1 MRLALAAALLLAL
14 AAVAAPRAAEAQ
26 GTCTLRQQT
35 GPFTSTGPEG
45 QRVVEASGPL
55 LVVCDA
61 GEELR
66 ADSAVIFQAMNEVH
80 LYGRVDYKDPTRT
93 LTSDYATYNSG
104 TGRLWATGNVVFTD
118 RTRGS
123 TLRGP
128 NLEYFRAAE
137 GRPEPQAIA
146 TGRPHLTVV
155 PRSDGGRR
163 RDPMEVDADRI
174 TTVGERFV
182 TAQGRVIIR
191 GREMNGAADEAFY
204 DADAERMELRR
215 NARATGDRY
224 ELTGQYIE
232 SNLRDGALSHVLARE
247 NARLVN
253 DRLRVTGPQLQ
264 LWFEDDLLQ
273 RMVSGHMASGPAAGG
288 RSVAL
293 ASGFRMEADS
303 LEAIS
308 PGQRMRE
315 VHAVGNARG
324 ESWDT
329 TRVSGPA
336 LDSDDDG
343 AERLQQLAL
352 EERDLIFADTIIGYF
367 KQDTA
372 ASDPAVDLPPD
383 TTVAAVDD
391 DAPALATEP
400 AGTVTANGDD
410 DPELERMVATGDARS
425 LYRTRSEREGQKA
438 GINYVTG
445 DQIDLSF
452 LDGEVDV
459 ARVRGLKR
467 GLYLDPLPGLVKV
480 YRKRRVVNEVAVQ
493 VSQGEIVGLLG
504 TQRGG
509 EDDHLLHDGGA
520 DRPGRRGGSSVC
532 WGSDDEDVTTC
543 RCTAAPRG
551 HRLPGAGA
559 LRLPQAHGRGER
571 PRDPADAGISRREQR
586 ERLER
591 AARRARHQAPAQD
604 EGVRALRRRAAAAR
618 DHPRAGRRAE
628 VHAPRRAV
636 RRRRPD
642 RGARHPADRLGSAA
656 AAESA
661 C

>member
-1 MRLALAAALLLAL
+1 MRPAPAAVLLLAL
-14 AAVAAPRAAEAQ
+14 AAAAAPRAAEAQ

-66 ADSAVIFQAMNEVH
+66 ADSAVIFQAINEVH

-137 GRPEPQAIA
+137 GRPEPEAIA

-204 DADAERMELRR
+204 DADAERLELRR

-273 RMVSGHMASGPAAGG
+273 RMVSGHAASGPSADG

-343 AERLQQLAL
+343 SERLQQLAL

-372 ASDPAVDLPPD
+372 VAAADLAADLPAD
-383 TTVAAVDD
+383 TAVAAVDD
-391 DAPALATEP
+391 DAPAPAARAAAPAATATP
-400 AGTVTANGDD
+400 GGDD

-425 LYRTRSEREGQKA
+425 LYRTRSDREGQKA

-445 DQIDLSF
+445 DQIDLAF

-467 GLYLDPLPGLVKV
+467 GLYLDPIP
-480 YRKRRVVNEVAVQ
+480 VA
-493 VSQGEIVGLLG
+493 
-504 TQRGG
+504 
-509 EDDHLLHDGGA
+509 
-520 DRPGRRGGSSVC
+520 
-532 WGSDDEDVTTC
+532 
-543 RCTAAPRG
+543 AAP
-551 HRLPGAGA
+551 PAPDDA
-559 LRLPQAHGRGER
+559 AEPA
-571 PRDPADAGISRREQR
+571 PADDADPLPDDAPADDLPPPPAPE
-586 ERLER
+586 
-591 AARRARHQAPAQD
+591 AAR
-604 EGVRALRRRAAAAR
+604 
-618 DHPRAGRRAE
+618 
-628 VHAPRRAV
+628 
-636 RRRRPD
+636 
-642 RGARHPADRLGSAA
+642 
-656 AAESA
+656 
-661 C
+661 

>member
-1 MRLALAAALLLAL
+1 MHRASAVALVLALAVL
-14 AAVAAPRAAEAQ
+14 AAPRAAQAQ

-35 GPFTSTGPEG
+35 GPFASSGPEG
-45 QRVVEASGPL
+45 QRIVEASGPL

-128 NLEYFRAAE
+128 NLEYFRAVE

-155 PRSDGGRR
+155 PRSDGPRR

-174 TTVGERFV
+174 TTMGERYV
-182 TAQGRVIIR
+182 TAQGQVIIR
-191 GREMNGAADEAFY
+191 GKEMNGAAEEAFY

-232 SNLRDGALSHVLARE
+232 STLRDGALSHVLARE

-253 DRLRVTGPQLQ
+253 DRLRITGPQLQ

-273 RMVSGHMASGPAAGG
+273 RMVSGHATTGAAAAG

-315 VHAVGNARG
+315 VHAIGSARG

-343 AERLQQLAL
+343 SERLQQLAL

-372 ASDPAVDLPPD
+372 GA
-383 TTVAAVDD
+383 VAADTAAAAIEA
-391 DAPALATEP
+391 DAPQVP
-400 AGTVTANGDD
+400 AAAAPADPGDD

-425 LYRTRSEREGQKA
+425 LYRTRSDREGEKA

-445 DQIDLSF
+445 DQIDLAF

-467 GLYLDPLPGLVKV
+467 GLYLDPIP
-480 YRKRRVVNEVAVQ
+480 A
-493 VSQGEIVGLLG
+493 
-504 TQRGG
+504 
-509 EDDHLLHDGGA
+509 
-520 DRPGRRGGSSVC
+520 
-532 WGSDDEDVTTC
+532 
-543 RCTAAPRG
+543 TAARPA
-551 HRLPGAGA
+551 PTDGAEPA
-559 LRLPQAHGRGER
+559 
-571 PRDPADAGISRREQR
+571 PADDAEP
-586 ERLER
+586 LPDD
-591 AARRARHQAPAQD
+591 ALPDDVPPPPAPEAT
-604 EGVRALRRRAAAAR
+604 R
-618 DHPRAGRRAE
+618 
-628 VHAPRRAV
+628 
-636 RRRRPD
+636 
-642 RGARHPADRLGSAA
+642 
-656 AAESA
+656 
-661 C
+661 